1 MTVIDNLVITGSNGF
16 VGQSL
21 LSYIAGLSFD
31 EQPRKII
38 TLNRADL
45 SKEVSLKYPSLN
57 IEYHV
62 TDLALPWAFK
72 ISNAYLINLAADG
85 SANAYS
91 ENASKLFTTIG
102 NHCADWI
109 QQNVPV
115 KVFLASSGA
124 SYGVVPLATSNDA
137 KENVEALGAKETF
150 IKSRLTVENVLTKLA
165 EKENTK
171 IIIGRLFSFVG
182 PNILKKPQYA
192 LSSFIHGAIKNQ
204 KIIVIGNPNTVRSY
218 LHETDMSNWI
228 FRSFQEENPVT
239 VLSIGSSIRV
249 RISELAEFIAMATG
263 AEIEYLNPNAPG
275 DIYIAD
281 NASTLES
288 LGVTE
293 TKKWQDAVIECIEI
307 AKELKN

>member
-1 MTVIDNLVITGSNGF
+1 MTSIDNLVITGSNGF

-21 LSYIAGLSFD
+21 LSYIASLSFD

-38 TLNRADL
+38 TLNRVDL
-45 SKEVSLKYPSLN
+45 SKEVLSKYPNIN
-57 IEYHV
+57 IEYRI
-62 TDLALPWAFK
+62 TDLSQPWKFE
-72 ISNAYLINLAADG
+72 ISNACLINLAADG

-91 ENASKLFTTIG
+91 DNASKLFTTIG
-102 NHCADWI
+102 NYCAEWI
-109 QQNVPV
+109 QQNIPD
-115 KVFLASSGA
+115 KVFHASSGA
-124 SYGVVPLATSNDA
+124 SYGVVPLVTRDDA
-137 KENVEALGAKETF
+137 KENVETLATKETF
-150 IKSRLTVENVLTKLA
+150 IKSRLTVENILTKVA

-192 LSSFIHGAIKNQ
+192 LSSFIHGAIKNK
-204 KIIVIGNPNTVRSY
+204 KITVIGNPNTVRSY

-228 FRSFQEENPVT
+228 FRSFQEENPIT
-239 VLSIGSSIRV
+239 VLSIGSSIKV
-249 RISELAEFIAMATG
+249 RISELAEFIAAKTG
-263 AEIEYLNPNAPG
+263 AEVEYINPNAPG

-281 NASTLES
+281 NVSTLES

-293 TKKWQDAVIECIEI
+293 TKKWQDGVIECIEI